1 MCLQIKNLHT
11 LLFFISFNKSHNSL
25 IFSFIFFFIIYTHIR
40 AHTRAHNVLK
50 TDFLKKKI
58 KLKIKE
64 LCAVWLYFYFFSKKK
79 ARRVITTKRVLLSFD
94 LCKSPVQLQQ
104 QFTSIVLPRC
114 LCPHPFTIII
124 RE

>member
-50 TDFLKKKI
+50 TDFLKKKN
-58 KLKIKE
+58 KTENQRVMRCLA
-64 LCAVWLYFYFFSKKK
+64 LFLFFFEKK
-79 ARRVITTKRVLLSFD
+79 ARRVITTKRAS
-94 LCKSPVQLQQ
+94 
-104 QFTSIVLPRC
+104 
-114 LCPHPFTIII
+114 
-124 RE
+124 